1 MKMIIEHFKRCLL
14 LCVLTFITSVSLAAD
29 PPPGAS
35 PDPLYSDELI
45 TIYPLGTWCH
55 KDNKSS
61 VTIEVET
68 PEDGLAVVYT
78 MEHAEQEKA
87 FEAQY
92 GDFAK
97 TVIHPLV
104 KKHSCFEFAKAY
116 FYKAGEQDAWK
127 IELYRY
133 KNVPFSS
140 EKAFGMADRYM
151 SKAGFRAE
159 AIRNAPRRERMV
171 KANKWLNGRE
181 ACEGSFCEFEGGLYL
196 NAIYAGDV
204 KMIQYLD
211 AQIDHAIQKYMAPFV
226 SLASRLKKRGANP
239 PPFSMLPI
247 LVDTYLYDYK
257 DSFAL
262 QCNDDLVSTTRR
274 WQNSSYVLYDQYGI
288 YYGQGGG
295 EVYTATYLIKPEFVP
310 LCNKICD
317 HLGGEASEWLIRSVG
332 HMGARRTFIGLRE
345 LQRAYGHYRCDSEE
359 VLTFEK
365 NLLELTQNYMADKK
379 NWLSEVN
386 N

>member
-1 MKMIIEHFKRCLL
+1 MNLTIRRLKRCLL
-14 LCVLTFITSVSLAAD
+14 FCTLTCVASLLFAAD
-29 PPPGAS
+29 APPGAS

-45 TIYPLGTWCH
+45 TIYPLGTWCY
-55 KDNKSS
+55 KDFKNYR
-61 VTIEVET
+61 
-68 PEDGLAVVYT
+68 PEEGLAVVYT

-87 FEAQY
+87 FQEKY

-97 TVIHPLV
+97 TVIQPLLKEHNCLESV
-104 KKHSCFEFAKAY
+104 KAWFFRDGELDTWWKLEQY
-116 FYKAGEQDAWK
+116 LYKDV
-127 IELYRY
+127 
-133 KNVPFSS
+133 VPYTG
-140 EKAFGMADRYM
+140 EKAFTMANRWLGE
-151 SKAGFRAE
+151 AAFRAE

-181 ACEGSFCEFEGGLYL
+181 ACEGPFCEFEGGLYL

-211 AQIDHAIQKYMAPFV
+211 AQIDNAVKKYMAPFV
-226 SLASRLKKRGANP
+226 SLANRLKQRGANP

-274 WQNSSYVLYDQYGI
+274 WRNSTYQLYDQYGI

-295 EVYTATYLIKPEFVP
+295 EVYSATYLLKPEFLS
-310 LCNKICD
+310 LCNKLCD
-317 HLGGEASEWLIRSVG
+317 HLGGGASEWLIRSVG
-332 HMGARRTFIGLRE
+332 HQGARRTFIGLRE
-345 LQRAYGHYRCDSEE
+345 FQRKYRCDSEE

-365 NLLELTQNYMADKK
+365 NLIDLTQSYMADKT